1 MPRKAASGSG
11 TIRKKEIIRNG
22 TKYVYWEGRYMAGR
36 DPLTGKPVRKS
47 ITGKT
52 QKEVAQKLREVV
64 SSGADS
70 AYNPNSGITVEKWL
84 NLWITDYAGEK
95 KETTIANY
103 KMWIDTRII
112 PALGK
117 IRLENLQAHDIQRF
131 YNGIKESV
139 SAKTVRNIH
148 GVLHSAL
155 AQAVRNRIILYNPS
169 DACVLPKVEKREIT
183 PVVDDDLTTFLDAIR
198 GNKYEDVYLVDVF
211 TGMRQGEI
219 LGLTWDCVDFAK
231 SRICVNK
238 QLVRVRGGNGEHF
251 LRSTKKDNIRYIAI
265 PGIVSERLKAI
276 REHQRE
282 LAAEEPCTYRNDMNL
297 VFTDNTGKYLV
308 EITVYKNL
316 KKVFAGIGLPESRFH
331 DLRHS
336 YAVALLEAD
345 VDVKTLQ
352 NNLGHSN
359 ISTTL
364 DIYAHVTQRLQ
375 KDSADKLEKFV
386 SGLQKQ
392 G

>member
-1 MPRKAASGSG
+1 MARKAASGSG
-11 TIRKKEIIRNG
+11 TIRKKEIVRNG
-22 TKYVYWEGRYMAGR
+22 TKYTYWEGRYMAGR

-117 IRLENLQAHDIQRF
+117 IKLENLQAHDIQRF

-155 AQAVRNRIILYNPS
+155 TQAVRNRIILYNPS
-169 DACVLPKVEKREIT
+169 DACALPKVEKREIT
-183 PVVDDDLTTFLDAIR
+183 PVVDDDLTAFLDAIK
-198 GNKYEDVYLVDVF
+198 GHKFEDVYLVDIF

-265 PGIVSERLKAI
+265 PGIVADRLKAI

-297 VFTDNTGKYLV
+297 VFTNDTGKYLV
-308 EITVYKNL
+308 EITVYKSL
-316 KKVFAGIGLPESRFH
+316 KKIFAGIGLPESRFH

>member
-11 TIRKKEIIRNG
+11 TIRKKEIVKNG
-22 TKYVYWEGRYMAGR
+22 TKYTYWEGRYMAGR

-117 IRLENLQAHDIQRF
+117 IKLENLQAHDIQRF
-131 YNGIKESV
+131 YNGIKGSV

-169 DACVLPKVEKREIT
+169 DACALPKVEKREIT
-183 PVVDDDLTTFLDAIR
+183 PVVDDDLTAFLDAIR
-198 GNKYEDVYLVDVF
+198 GHKFEDVYLVDIF

-265 PGIVSERLKAI
+265 PGIVSDRLKTI
-276 REHQRE
+276 WEHQRE

-297 VFTDNTGKYLV
+297 VFTDDTGKYLV
-308 EITVYKNL
+308 EITVYKSL

>member
-1 MPRKAASGSG
+1 MPRKAAFGSG
-11 TIRKKEIIRNG
+11 TIRKKEMTVNG
-22 TKYVYWEGRYMAGR
+22 TKYVYWEGRYMAGS

-64 SSGADS
+64 STGAES

-84 NLWITDYAGEK
+84 NMWITDYAGEK

-117 IRLENLQAHDIQRF
+117 IKLENLQAHDIQRF

-139 SAKTVRNIH
+139 SAKTVHNIH

-155 AQAVRNRIILYNPS
+155 AQAVRNRIILFNPS
-169 DACVLPKVEKREIT
+169 DACALPKVERREIT
-183 PVVDDDLTTFLDAIR
+183 PVVDDDLTAFLAAIK
-198 GNKYEDVYLVDVF
+198 GHKYEDVYLVDVF

-219 LGLTWDCVDFAK
+219 LGLTWDCVDFVQN
-231 SRICVNK
+231 RLCVNK

-265 PGIVSERLKAI
+265 PSMIADRLKTIQQHQQAI
-276 REHQRE
+276 
-282 LAAEEPCTYRNDMNL
+282 AAEDPYTYRNDMNL
-297 VFTDNTGKYLV
+297 VFTDDTGKYLV

-316 KKVFAGIGLPESRFH
+316 KKVFASIGLPESRFH

>member
-11 TIRKKEIIRNG
+11 TIRKKEIVRNG

-64 SSGADS
+64 SSGSDS
-70 AYNPNSGITVEKWL
+70 AYNPNSGITLEKWL

-103 KMWIDTRII
+103 KTWIDYRIA

-117 IRLENLQAHDIQRF
+117 IKLEHLQTNDIQRF
-131 YNGIKESV
+131 YNGLRGDI

-148 GVLHSAL
+148 GILHSAL
-155 AQAVRNRIILYNPS
+155 AQAVRSRIIPFNPA
-169 DACVLPKVEKREIT
+169 DACALPRVEKREIT
-183 PVVDDDLTTFLDAIR
+183 PIVDDDLTAFLSAIKDS
-198 GNKYEDVYLVDVF
+198 KYEDVYLVDVF

-219 LGLTWDCVDFAK
+219 LGLTWDCVDFK
-231 SRICVNK
+231 RNRLCVNK
-238 QLVRVRGGNGEHF
+238 QLARVKQGGGTHV

-265 PGIVSERLKAI
+265 PAMIAARLKAI
-276 REHQRE
+276 QRHQQT
-282 LAAEEPCTYRNDMNL
+282 LAAEDPCTYRNDMNL
-297 VFTDNTGKYLV
+297 VFTDDTGKHLV
-308 EITVYKNL
+308 GITVYKHL
-316 KKVFAGIGLPESRFH
+316 KKIFAKIGMPESRFH

-336 YAVALLEAD
+336 YAVALLEAG

-352 NNLGHSN
+352 TNLGHSN

-364 DIYAHVTQRLQ
+364 DVYAHVTQKL
-375 KDSADKLEKFV
+375 KADSADKLEKFV

>member
-11 TIRKKEIIRNG
+11 TIRKKEIVRNG

-64 SSGADS
+64 SSGSDS
-70 AYNPNSGITVEKWL
+70 AYNPNSGITLEKWL

-117 IRLENLQAHDIQRF
+117 IKLENLQAHDIQRF

-155 AQAVRNRIILYNPS
+155 AQAVRNRIILFNPS
-169 DACVLPKVEKREIT
+169 DACALPKVEKREIT
-183 PVVDDDLTTFLDAIR
+183 PVVDDDLTAFLDAIK
-198 GNKYEDVYLVDVF
+198 GHKFEDVYLVDIF

-265 PGIVSERLKAI
+265 PGIVSDRLKAI

-282 LAAEEPCTYRNDMNL
+282 LAAEEPCAYRNDMNL
-297 VFTDNTGKYLV
+297 VFTDSTGKYLV
-308 EITVYKNL
+308 EITVYKSL
-316 KKVFAGIGLPESRFH
+316 KKVFSSIGLPESRFH

>member
-1 MPRKAASGSG
+1 MPRKAAFGSG
-11 TIRKKEIIRNG
+11 TIRKKEMTVNG

-64 SSGADS
+64 STGAES

-84 NLWITDYAGEK
+84 NMWITDYAGEK
-95 KETTIANY
+95 KDSTISNY
-103 KMWIDTRII
+103 KTWIDYRIA

-117 IRLENLQAHDIQRF
+117 IKLENLQSNDIQRF
-131 YNGIKESV
+131 YNGLKKSI
-139 SAKTVRNIH
+139 SAKTIKNIH

-155 AQAVRNRIILYNPS
+155 AQAVRSRIIPYNPA
-169 DACVLPKVEKREIT
+169 DACVLPKVEKRELT
-183 PVVDDDLTTFLDAIR
+183 PVVDNNLAAFLDAIK
-198 GNKYEDVYLVDVF
+198 GNKFEDVYLVDVF

-219 LGLTWDCVDFAK
+219 LGLTWDCVDFNK
-231 SRICVNK
+231 NQICVNK
-238 QLVRVRGGNGEHF
+238 QLARIRNSGGAHV

-265 PGIVSERLKAI
+265 PGIIVDRLKAI
-276 REHQRE
+276 QQRQKA
-282 LAAEEPCTYRNDMNL
+282 LAAEEPCTYRNEMNL
-297 VFTDNTGKYLV
+297 VFTDDAGKYLV
-308 EITVYKNL
+308 ANTVYRNL
-316 KKVFAGIGLPESRFH
+316 KKIFAQIGIPESRFH

-352 NNLGHSN
+352 MNLGHSN

-364 DIYAHVTQRLQ
+364 DVYAHVTQKLKTR
-375 KDSADKLEKFV
+375 SAEKLEKFV
-386 SGLQKQ
+386 SDLQKKE
-392 G
+392 

>member
-1 MPRKAASGSG
+1 MPRKAVSGSG
-11 TIRKKEIIRNG
+11 TIRKKEIVRNG

-95 KETTIANY
+95 KETTISNY

-117 IRLENLQAHDIQRF
+117 IKLENLQAHDIQRF

-169 DACVLPKVEKREIT
+169 DACALPKVEKREIT
-183 PVVDDDLTTFLDAIR
+183 PVVDDDLTAFLDAIR
-198 GNKYEDVYLVDVF
+198 GNKYEDVYLVDIF

-251 LRSTKKDNIRYIAI
+251 LRSTKKDNVRYIAI
-265 PGIVSERLKAI
+265 PSIVSDRLKAI

-282 LAAEEPCTYRNDMNL
+282 LAAEELCTYRNDMNL
-297 VFTDNTGKYLV
+297 VFTDDTGKYLV

-316 KKVFAGIGLPESRFH
+316 KKVFANIGLPESRFH

>member
-1 MPRKAASGSG
+1 MPRKAAFGSG
-11 TIRKKEIIRNG
+11 TIRKKEMTVNG

-64 SSGADS
+64 STGAES

-84 NLWITDYAGEK
+84 NMWITDYAGEK
-95 KETTIANY
+95 KESTISNY
-103 KMWIDTRII
+103 KTWIDYRIA

-117 IRLENLQAHDIQRF
+117 IKLENLQSNDIQRF
-131 YNGIKESV
+131 YNGLKKSI
-139 SAKTVRNIH
+139 SAKTIKNIH

-155 AQAVRNRIILYNPS
+155 AQAVRSRIIPYNPA
-169 DACVLPKVEKREIT
+169 DACVLPKVEKRELT
-183 PVVDDDLTTFLDAIR
+183 PVVDNNLAAFLDAIK
-198 GNKYEDVYLVDVF
+198 GNKFEDVYLVDVF

-219 LGLTWDCVDFAK
+219 LGLTWDCVDFK
-231 SRICVNK
+231 ENQICVNK
-238 QLVRVRGGNGEHF
+238 QLARIRNSGGAHV

-265 PGIVSERLKAI
+265 PGIIVDRLKAI
-276 REHQRE
+276 QQRQKA
-282 LAAEEPCTYRNDMNL
+282 LAAEEPCTYRNEMNL
-297 VFTDNTGKYLV
+297 VFTDDAGKYLV
-308 EITVYKNL
+308 ANTVYRNL
-316 KKVFAGIGLPESRFH
+316 KKIFAQIGIPESRFH

-352 NNLGHSN
+352 MNLGHSN

-364 DIYAHVTQRLQ
+364 DVYAHVTQKLKTR
-375 KDSADKLEKFV
+375 SAEKLEKFV
-386 SGLQKQ
+386 SDLQKKE
-392 G
+392 

>member
-1 MPRKAASGSG
+1 MPRKAAAGSG
-11 TIRKKEIIRNG
+11 TIRKKEIVRNG

-64 SSGADS
+64 SSGSDS
-70 AYNPNSGITVEKWL
+70 AYNPNSGITLEKWL

-117 IRLENLQAHDIQRF
+117 IKLENLQAHDIQRF

-155 AQAVRNRIILYNPS
+155 AQAVRNRIIPYNPS
-169 DACVLPKVEKREIT
+169 DACALPKVEKREIT
-183 PVVDDDLTTFLDAIR
+183 PVVDDDLTAFLDAIK
-198 GNKYEDVYLVDVF
+198 GHKFEDVYLVDIF

-265 PGIVSERLKAI
+265 PGIVSDRLKAI

-282 LAAEEPCTYRNDMNL
+282 LAAEEPCAYQNDMNL
-297 VFTDNTGKYLV
+297 VFTDDTGKYLV
-308 EITVYKNL
+308 EITVYKSL
-316 KKVFAGIGLPESRFH
+316 KKIFAGIGLPESRFH